1 MKVMTRLAIITIC
14 YNDRPGLER
23 TFASV
28 FGQTIRDFEY
38 IVVDGGSTDGSV
50 DLIKAHAPRLTHWT
64 SEPDRGIY
72 DAQNKGWYMATAPFV
87 LFMNAGDTFAAP
99 DVLERAIP
107 MLTDTVDILY
117 GDAQLADERGV
128 YGAKPHPHR
137 LTSAW
142 LMKET
147 VAHQS
152 QFIRRSLLEK
162 AEGYDLGYPIA
173 ADYAFLARMFWRER
187 IRTRHAGFA
196 ISVFDT
202 TGLSSDPAGK
212 RRSAAERKA
221 IQRNFAPRG
230 WYFLYHAWAAFNRL
244 IGR

>member
-1 MKVMTRLAIITIC
+1 MAQLAIITIC
-14 YNDRPGLER
+14 FNDRAGLER

-28 FGQTIRDFEY
+28 FGQTFRDIEY

-50 DLIKAHAPRLTHWT
+50 DAIKAQAERITHWT
-64 SEPDRGIY
+64 SERDRGIY
-72 DAQNKGWYMATAPFV
+72 DAQNKGWYMASVPFV

-99 DVLERAIP
+99 DVLERALP
-107 MLTDTVDILY
+107 MLTNEVDILY

-128 YGAKPHPHR
+128 HGTKPHPQQ

-162 AEGYDLGYPIA
+162 AEGYDLRFPIA

-202 TGLSSDPAGK
+202 TGLSSDPALK
-212 RRSAAERKA
+212 QRSAAERKA
-221 IQRNFAPRG
+221 VQRIFAPRG
-230 WYFLYHAWAAFNRL
+230 WYLLYHAWAAFNCL

>member
-1 MKVMTRLAIITIC
+1 MPKLAIITIC
-14 YNDRPGLER
+14 YNDRVGLER

-28 FGQTIRDFEY
+28 FGQTVRDIEY
-38 IVVDGGSTDGSV
+38 IVVDGGSTDGSM
-50 DLIKAHAPRLTHWT
+50 DLIKAHTARITHWT
-64 SEPDRGIY
+64 SERDRGIY
-72 DAQNKGWYMATAPFV
+72 DAQNKGWYMAHAPFV
-87 LFMNAGDTFAAP
+87 LFMNAGDAFAAP

-117 GDAQLADERGV
+117 GDAQLADQRGV
-128 YGAKPHPHR
+128 YGTKPHPHR

-162 AEGYDLGYPIA
+162 AEGYDLRFPIA
-173 ADYAFLARMFWRER
+173 ADYAFLARMFWQER

-202 TGLSSDPAGK
+202 TGLSSDPK
-212 RRSAAERKA
+212 QKQRSAAERKA
-221 IQRNFAPRG
+221 IQRNFAPRA
-230 WYFLYHAWAAFNRL
+230 WYALYHAWANFNHL